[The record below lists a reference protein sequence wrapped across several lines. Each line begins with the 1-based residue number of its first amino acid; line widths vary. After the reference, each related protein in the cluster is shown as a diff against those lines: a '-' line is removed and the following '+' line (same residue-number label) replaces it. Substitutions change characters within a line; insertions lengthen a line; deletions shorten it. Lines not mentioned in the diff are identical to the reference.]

1 MHRDEGSFN
10 TSCGVLPSLPVFTT
24 MANQDSIWAAAHD
37 TSHDHEVLLS
47 RERSPGV
54 WVVTLHD
61 PETHNTLTPTMMGA
75 IARELDRLNSLESDE
90 VKHNAPRL
98 SPSSRAF

>member
-1 MHRDEGSFN
+1 
-10 TSCGVLPSLPVFTT
+10 